1 MAPIASALD
10 PFARHKVELDRAHLA
25 GGQST
30 DVYVAVGALLCAAN
44 FEHVLRGVARWRP
57 NFRRAAQW
65 WTRPIVALG
74 GNLRLAVSPL
84 NRTDTST

>member
-44 FEHVLRGVARWRP
+44 FEHVLRGVAR
-57 NFRRAAQW
+57 
-65 WTRPIVALG
+65 
-74 GNLRLAVSPL
+74 
-84 NRTDTST
+84 